1 MMTPAIMRSVI
12 HAASRWEPKKRDL
25 RSRRLGAFFSRM
37 MEKTTRATRTAQAKK
52 SSMKPT
58 QFQVPMSGMWK
69 YLLKR
74 SP

>member
-1 MMTPAIMRSVI
+1 MTPAIMRRVI
-12 HAASRWEPKKRDL
+12 QAASRWEPKKRDL
-25 RSRRLGAFFSRM
+25 RSSRLGAFFRRM
-37 MEKTTRATRTAQAKK
+37 MEKVMRASRTATVKK

-58 QFQVPMSGMWK
+58 QFQVPMPGMWK

>member
-1 MMTPAIMRSVI
+1 MTPAIMRRVI
-12 HAASRWEPKKRDL
+12 HAASRWEPKNRDL
-25 RSRRLGAFFSRM
+25 RSRRLGAFFRRM
-37 MEKTTRATRTAQAKK
+37 MEKVMRAISTATVKK